1 MNLLYQNGSLSNN
14 AVLDLDMYLKFGV
27 WYSERGIIGLSDEQ
41 RLQQDSLYT
50 SLLCLFSPVSIL
62 CFDKNSE
69 IYVACALWYLLDGSL
84 LYD

>member
-41 RLQQDSLYT
+41 RL
-50 SLLCLFSPVSIL
+50 
-62 CFDKNSE
+62 
-69 IYVACALWYLLDGSL
+69 
-84 LYD
+84 